1 MKISTVLFT
10 ATLVSIL
17 AIAGIAGEKQTDPSA
32 PVDKASTDM
41 QKMKKTESDSM
52 APLLSLTVE
61 QLSQYDGTKGKPAY
75 VAVDGVIYDLT
86 GIKAWK
92 KGRHKG
98 RHTAGTELSKE
109 IKKNSPHGLQVL
121 KKLKVV
127 GKIVPVAQ

>member
-1 MKISTVLFT
+1 MKVYTSLFT
-10 ATLVSIL
+10 ATLVSIFV
-17 AIAGIAGEKQTDPSA
+17 IAGFAGEKQSDPPA
-32 PVDKASTDM
+32 PANKASTDM
-41 QKMKKTESDSM
+41 QKMKKTESDSV

-61 QLSQYDGTKGKPAY
+61 QLSQYNGTSGKPAY
-75 VAVDGVIYDLT
+75 VAVDGAIYDLT

-92 KGRHKG
+92 KGKHKG

-127 GKIVPVAQ
+127 GKIVPAAQ